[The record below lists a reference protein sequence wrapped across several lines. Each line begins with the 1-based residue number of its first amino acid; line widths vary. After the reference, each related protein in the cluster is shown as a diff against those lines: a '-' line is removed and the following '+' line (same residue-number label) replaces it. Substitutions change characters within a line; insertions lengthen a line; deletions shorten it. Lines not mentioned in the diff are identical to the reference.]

1 MRNPDNVRVLERQG
15 RGPLVIG
22 VGVAALE
29 PDLALVGAAQVV
41 RLAAWLSPAGA
52 MAAPGRAPDV
62 LGTPGGTIRVRAELA
77 LELRPPVV
85 AKLGGRPA
93 LAPGRHRDVHSERNG
108 QHHEHGQQDHVDHL
122 RN

>member
-41 RLAAWLSPAGA
+41 RLAAWLSRRRGDGC
-52 MAAPGRAPDV
+52 PGSSA
-62 LGTPGGTIRVRAELA
+62 
-77 LELRPPVV
+77 
-85 AKLGGRPA
+85 
-93 LAPGRHRDVHSERNG
+93 
-108 QHHEHGQQDHVDHL
+108 
-122 RN
+122 